1 MAVNNSLQSRSGGK
15 PKFSVAIQTPM
26 YQKLVNDTLGDPD
39 RARRFV
45 AAISSAVAVNP
56 SLQECDAG
64 TVLTA
69 ALLGES
75 LNLSP
80 SPQLGQYYM
89 VPYKDKK
96 RGTVAQFQLGY
107 KGYIQL
113 AERSGQYLDIDAF
126 PVTAED
132 KAASDLE
139 VLATVESEF
148 AEAVKIKYLEH
159 LDLNEALMERSR
171 LQERANRLREYEAQ
185 RAAQAANLAEEQR
198 EAEATRGA
206 EQTPDPAANAAQAGT
221 WEPGGGEA
229 VEETIYLLRFECQVT
244 KDQAAELSRW
254 LKERNISYR
263 RI

>member
-107 KGYIQL
+107 KGNTWTST
-113 AERSGQYLDIDAF
+113 RF
-126 PVTAED
+126 PWWRASTEAGTASP
-132 KAASDLE
+132 AAPSWSSWRTTE
-139 VLATVESEF
+139 TG
-148 AEAVKIKYLEH
+148 
-159 LDLNEALMERSR
+159 
-171 LQERANRLREYEAQ
+171 
-185 RAAQAANLAEEQR
+185 RAAPWW
-198 EAEATRGA
+198 AT
-206 EQTPDPAANAAQAGT
+206 TPT
-221 WEPGGGEA
+221 
-229 VEETIYLLRFECQVT
+229 
-244 KDQAAELSRW
+244 S
-254 LKERNISYR
+254 S
-263 RI
+263 